1 MAIQSSFVTVAN
13 QITAYN
19 KNIVETLSK
28 INALSTTKEP
38 SVDVQI
44 IDVEGVLRSYSLP
57 SFTFLKTEIERLN
70 NSINS
75 LYSIDTAGALIQ
87 TSTSNKFKKIITVDL
102 NREPNPINDL
112 GSITQFKAQKN
123 WFFDSMLNPAL
134 FIEFD
139 LNTKIENNVR
149 KALSRRYMIDFNK
162 DADGNFTNLGQSAIN
177 SFNQLFSGK
186 SDVDIQDF
194 ENWHKTTP
202 GIVSPLEPNYDEQV
216 FDLEPNVL
224 LYDGLFNVIKIEEDT
239 LNRKLWYHLDTLD
252 YLVNE
257 TLETKQL
264 SINDELII
272 NQEVSN
278 TRYKIIEVSNT
289 ESNFRIRV
297 ERVEGFQ
304 LE

>member
-44 IDVEGVLRSYSLP
+44 IDVEGVLRSYSIP

-87 TSTSNKFKKIITVDL
+87 TSTANKFKKIITVDL

-134 FIEFD
+134 FIELD

-149 KALSRRYMIDFNK
+149 KALSRRYMIVFSN
-162 DADGNFTNLGQSAIN
+162 DADCIFTNL
-177 SFNQLFSGK
+177 
-186 SDVDIQDF
+186 
-194 ENWHKTTP
+194 
-202 GIVSPLEPNYDEQV
+202 
-216 FDLEPNVL
+216 
-224 LYDGLFNVIKIEEDT
+224 
-239 LNRKLWYHLDTLD
+239 
-252 YLVNE
+252 
-257 TLETKQL
+257 
-264 SINDELII
+264 
-272 NQEVSN
+272 
-278 TRYKIIEVSNT
+278 
-289 ESNFRIRV
+289 
-297 ERVEGFQ
+297 
-304 LE
+304 